1 MKKISLTRSVLV
13 TGCILI
19 SSIPL
24 QGKAKN
30 LFLEQDIQSFS
41 GHARADTRVAYKEK
55 RDTLIQNDHTLL
67 IAGQFVENDTL
78 FLCRSTTVRTEKC
91 HETRI
96 FFGTGPTKR
105 VFPTGLLD

>member
-1 MKKISLTRSVLV
+1 MRKISFTRSVLV

-30 LFLEQDIQSFS
+30 IFPEQDIQSFS
-41 GHARADTRVAYKEK
+41 GHARTDTRVAYKEK

-78 FLCRSTTVRTEKC
+78 FFVQEYDCEAGKC

-96 FFGTGPTKR
+96 SFGTGPAKR